1 MPREREEALALDLL
15 KVSEVAYSLLPT
27 NAEIVTSNRNGAKRF
42 PGYDIINVCGVD

>member
-15 KVSEVAYSLLPT
+15 KVGEVAYSLLPT

-42 PGYDIINVCGVD
+42 PGYGMAKICGVD